1 MSADEPPAVQPGPQ
15 GADSNLGSAD
25 GSPAAGAPGEPP
37 KPAGPQLARAALD
50 AARASGRTPSTRR
63 RRADGEPGERRR
75 RGYTG
80 AGPDPR
86 DPQPFGRLI
95 RRMVEDRGWEK
106 STAEATVLGSW
117 DRLVG
122 PEIAAR
128 CRPVGLRDGELTLQA
143 ESTAWA
149 TQLRMLTGKLLGRI
163 KAELGPDVVT
173 KIRVHGPAAP
183 SWKRGPRSVP
193 GRGPRDTY
201 G

>member
-1 MSADEPPAVQPGPQ
+1 VSAEPPADGASGSGASGSGASGSGAGGDLQP
-15 GADSNLGSAD
+15 
-25 GSPAAGAPGEPP
+25 PAE
-37 KPAGPQLARAALD
+37 PAGPQLARAALD
-50 AARASGRTPSTRR
+50 AARAAGRTPTTRKR
-63 RRADGEPGERRR
+63 RDGESGGERRR

-80 AGPDPR
+80 PGADAR

-95 RRMVEDRGWEK
+95 RRLVEDRGWEK

-128 CRPVGLRDGELTLQA
+128 CRPLSLREGELTLQA

-149 TQLRMLTGKLLGRI
+149 TQLRMLTGKLLNRI
-163 KAELGPDVVT
+163 RAELGPDVVT
-173 KIRVHGPAAP
+173 KIRVHGPATP
-183 SWKRGPRSVP
+183 SWKKGPRSVP

>member
-1 MSADEPPAVQPGPQ
+1 VSGEPPRAGEPGPAS
-15 GADSNLGSAD
+15 GK
-25 GSPAAGAPGEPP
+25 PAAGGDARPTDGAPAEPP
-37 KPAGPQLARAALD
+37 KLSGPQLARAALD
-50 AARASGRTPSTRR
+50 AARAAGRTPTTRR
-63 RRADGEPGERRR
+63 RRDGETPGERRR
-75 RGYTG
+75 RGYSG

-86 DPQPFGRLI
+86 DPQPFGRMI
-95 RRMVEDRGWEK
+95 RRLVEDRGWEK
-106 STAEATVLGSW
+106 NTAEATVLGSW

-128 CRPVGLRDGELTLQA
+128 CRPVSLRDGELTLQA

-149 TQLRMLTGKLLGRI
+149 TQLRMLTGKLLARI
-163 KAELGPDVVT
+163 RAELGPDVVT

-183 SWKRGPRSVP
+183 SWKRGTRSVP